1 MQNFDV
7 AIVGAGPAGGQCARI
22 LAKEG
27 WKVLLVERQKNFFEN
42 NFSSGVCPLSVLSDY
57 DVSDSGVKSYW
68 NQIEISSTTKIN
80 KWKSSQHLGVI
91 FEFAELREFFVKE
104 VKNNGGEVWMG
115 HRYIKHCQQKDR
127 TVVFLARRD
136 ENEEVTIST
145 KVLVDATSFARKV
158 IYFERERPKDFLKAI
173 GFEYLIEVE
182 LSIYEK
188 YTETLTFLIGHRW
201 SPRGYAWIFP
211 MQKNRLKVG
220 MMHYDEP
227 HQTIQDFK
235 QAKDYAMQII
245 KEIVKPINFKVVDT
259 HGSIAAYSK
268 SLNDRYYKDNII
280 AIGDSVSTINYLGF
294 EGIRHA
300 LEGSEIACKHIQDYL
315 HGQITSFEPYQE
327 QMQKYFKKDWN
338 RCVEIA
344 QKVYLRY
351 SDRKI
356 DLGIGYLKHLS
367 LQNLLDILFDYKF
380 EKFSNGA
387 FNYLILKTQFFLAK
401 KFSFLNR

>member
-27 WKVLLVERQKNFFEN
+27 WKVLLVERQNNFFEN

-57 DVSDSGVKSYW
+57 DLSDSSVKNYW
-68 NQIEISSTTKIN
+68 NKIEISSTTKTN

-104 VKNNGGEVWMG
+104 VKIMGGEVWMG
-115 HRYIKHCQQKDR
+115 HRYIRHCQQKDN
-127 TVVFLARRD
+127 TVVFLERRD
-136 ENEEVTIST
+136 NREKITLST
-145 KVLVDATSFARKV
+145 KVLVDATGFARKV
-158 IYFERERPKDFLKAI
+158 INFEREQPKNFLKAI
-173 GFEYLIEVE
+173 GFEFLIEVE
-182 LSIYEK
+182 PSIYEK

-227 HQTIQDFK
+227 HQIIKEFK
-235 QAKDYAMQII
+235 PAKDYAMQII
-245 KEIVKPINFKVVDT
+245 REIVKPINFKIVDT
-259 HGSIAAYSK
+259 HGSIAVYSK
-268 SLNDRYYKDNII
+268 TLNDRYYQDNII
-280 AIGDSVSTINYLGF
+280 AIGDGVSTINYLGF

-300 LEGSEIACKHIQDYL
+300 LEGSEIACQYIQEYL
-315 HGQITSFEPYQE
+315 HGKTSSFDTYQE
-327 QMQKYFKKDWN
+327 QMQKTFKKDWN

-344 QKVYLRY
+344 QKVYLKY

-356 DLGIGYLKHLS
+356 DFGIGYLKHLS
-367 LQNLLDILFDYKF
+367 LQNLLDLLFYYKF
-380 EKFSNGA
+380 EKFSNAA
-387 FNYLILKTQFFLAK
+387 FNYLILKIQFFLAK
-401 KFSFLNR
+401 KTEVLE